1 MLRLMRDY
9 ATSWMIKIILGAIV
23 VVFVFWGVGSFR
35 NRKANVIASVNG
47 EAIGLEEYRKTYN
60 SLLNQT
66 RERFG
71 NNLNEEIMKMLELD
85 KQALDQLVNQRL
97 LIQEAEKLQF
107 RVSDQEVVDSIRSL
121 GAFQNNGK
129 FDSQLYRRVLAFNR
143 LTPEQFEEIEK
154 SRMLIDK
161 LRSYIFN
168 SLQVS
173 EHEVQAYYQWQNTSV
188 NVDYILFDPKSYQ
201 DLEPTEGE
209 ITTYFEEHQES
220 YKTEPMIKAHYIHFD
235 PDNYKESIQIS
246 ADEVEAYYID
256 NKAKFKTPKTVEAR
270 HILIKVDANATE
282 EDVDAAK
289 ERIQA
294 ILEKYKNGEDF
305 AELAKQY
312 SEGPTKTK
320 GGDLGAFKK
329 GDMVAPFSEKAFSMN
344 PGEVSEP
351 VRTRFGWHLIK
362 VEKIN
367 AATTQSLEAAQD
379 TITQTLKKEAAKG
392 IAWDQAQDFYDS
404 TLEGDD
410 ISVIGTE
417 SGLDVKLADLFT
429 RKGPENG
436 IANPRQFAA
445 AAFELSIGQISEI
458 QDLHDGYY
466 IIQVIES
473 VPGKIPELQTVIE
486 DVKKDQIKK
495 MQDSRAEADAN
506 ELLAQLK
513 DKGDDALKADVRQLI
528 FKPTGFFKRNEKI
541 PEIGW
546 ENEISQA
553 AFSLSSVN
561 PLSDN
566 IIKSR
571 QGYYIIRL
579 KDRRLPDL
587 SEFDKEKEA
596 LQEELLN
603 RKRINAFNSWL
614 AQVKERSD
622 IELREGFLE

>member
-1 MLRLMRDY
+1 MRDY
-9 ATSWMIKIILGAIV
+9 ATSWMIKVILGAIV

-35 NRKANVIASVNG
+35 NRKASVIASVNG
-47 EAIGLEEYRKTYN
+47 DAISLEEYRQTYN
-60 SLLNQT
+60 TLLNQT

-71 NNLNEEIMKMLELD
+71 NNLTEEILKMLELD
-85 KQALDQLVNQRL
+85 RQALDQLVNQRL
-97 LIQEAEKLQF
+97 LLQEAEKLQF
-107 RVSDQEVVDSIRSL
+107 KVTDQEVVDSIRSW
-121 GAFQNNGK
+121 GAFQNNGR

-154 SRMLIDK
+154 GRMLIEK

-173 EHEVQAYYQWQNTSV
+173 ENELQAYYQWQNASV
-188 NVDYILFDPKSYQ
+188 NVDYILFDPKSYE
-201 DLEPTEGE
+201 DLEPTEDDLK
-209 ITTYFEEHQES
+209 TYFEGHQER
-220 YKTEPMIKAHYIHFD
+220 YKTEPMIKAHYIRFG
-235 PDNYKESIQIS
+235 PDNYTESIEIS
-246 ADEVEAYYID
+246 AEEVEAYYID
-256 NKAKFKTPKTVEAR
+256 NKAKFETPKTVEAR
-270 HILIKVDANATE
+270 HILIMVDADAAE
-282 EDVDAAK
+282 EAVNTAK

-294 ILEKYKNGEDF
+294 VLEKYKNGEDF

-329 GDMVAPFSEKAFSMN
+329 EDMVAPFSEKAFSLK

-362 VEKIN
+362 VEKVN

-379 TITQTLKKEAAKG
+379 TITQALKKEAAKNT
-392 IAWDQAQDFYDS
+392 AWDKAQEFYDS

-417 SGLDVKLADLFT
+417 AGFDVKTTDLFT
-429 RKGPENG
+429 QNGPEKG
-436 IANPRQFAA
+436 IARPRQFAA
-445 AAFELSIGQISEI
+445 AAFKLTIHEISEV
-458 QDLHDGYY
+458 QDLYDGYY

-473 VPGKIPELQTVIE
+473 VPGKIPELQTVME
-486 DVKKDQIKK
+486 DVKKDKLK
-495 MQDSRAEADAN
+495 EMQDSQAKADAN
-506 ELLAQLK
+506 ALLARLK
-513 DKGDDALKADVRQLI
+513 DDGHNTLPADDQQPT
-528 FKPTGFFKRNEKI
+528 FKPTGFFKRKEQI

-546 ENEISQA
+546 ENEISRT
-553 AFSLSSVN
+553 AFTLSPEN

-566 IIKSR
+566 IIKGR
-571 QGYYIIRL
+571 TGYYIIRL
-579 KDRRLPDL
+579 KDRRLPDQA
-587 SEFDKEKEA
+587 EFDKEKEA

-603 RKRINAFNSWL
+603 RKRIKAFNSWL

-622 IELREGFLE
+622 IELREGLFE